1 MLTAALATILAMP
14 PVAPEKFLASSER
27 FGYTGVVSVYASYP
41 DAMAQKN
48 PIRSGLAFPQ
58 RDGSLYVARAM
69 GGQYG
74 EFNAILTNW
83 FASPNRDGQANPNN
97 TNAGFFQMYDA
108 DASNW
113 SNQKG
118 TWSKDKKSFTVEGT
132 GKRASYPSVEDPGDY
147 ARLWNAGAPAGS
159 GEATKGTFYS
169 YEYKLT
175 ATGLDGQLDPGSKL
189 VKNTKNASSYSG
201 YFRGIFR
208 NESVRHQESN
218 GFYRVD
224 LTFNNSSWAV
234 ANNFAQD
241 DEFAGAR

>member
-1 MLTAALATILAMP
+1 MLTAALTTLLALSAP
-14 PVAPEKFLASSER
+14 APEKFLASSER
-27 FGYTGVVSVYASYP
+27 FGYTGTVSVYATYP
-41 DAMAQKN
+41 QAMAQQN
-48 PIRSGLAFPQ
+48 PIRSGIAFSQ

-69 GGQYG
+69 GGEYG

-83 FASPNRDGQANPNN
+83 FSSPNRDGQGNPNN
-97 TNAGFFQMYDA
+97 TNASFFQMYDA

-113 SNQKG
+113 QNQKG

-132 GKRASYPSVEDPGDY
+132 GKRASYPSVEDPGDF

-175 ATGLDGQLDPGSKL
+175 ATGLDGRYDPASKL
-189 VKNTKNASSYSG
+189 IKNTKNASGYSG

-208 NESVRHQESN
+208 NESTRHPESN
-218 GFYRVD
+218 GFYRVE

-234 ANNFAQD
+234 ANGFARD
-241 DEFAGAR
+241 DEFAGVR